1 MILTIFN
8 RFTKDNSGSIEII
21 ESTLIYPFIML
32 SISFLFI
39 ISVITLSKIIVI
51 ENIYSSNRN
60 LIVNFSTDE
69 FIKKIDKEDIK
80 GEEGK
85 LNNKILK
92 FTDNKAYIYD
102 ESNIFN
108 IKIATNNDG
117 KKYISS
123 KYKLSDTARNVDFV
137 RDVLKDNNIAVEKFS
152 VKEVVYSLQDT
163 LKQFLSRIR

>member
-8 RFTKDNSGSIEII
+8 RFIKDNSGSIEII

-39 ISVITLSKIIVI
+39 ISVITFSKTIVI

-69 FIKKIDKEDIK
+69 FITKIDKEDIK
-80 GEEGK
+80 NEEGG

-108 IKIATNNDG
+108 IKIATNIDE
-117 KKYISS
+117 KEYISS

-137 RDVLKDNNIAVEKFS
+137 RDIFKNNNIDVEKFS
-152 VKEVVYSLQDT
+152 VKEAVYSLQDT

>member
-108 IKIATNNDG
+108 IKIATNNSG

-123 KYKLSDTARNVDFV
+123 KYKLSDTSRNVDFV

>member
-8 RFTKDNSGSIEII
+8 RFIKDNSGSIEII

-39 ISVITLSKIIVI
+39 ISVITLSKTIVI

-69 FIKKIDKEDIK
+69 FITKIDKEDIK
-80 GEEGK
+80 NEEGG

-108 IKIATNNDG
+108 IKIATNIYE

-137 RDVLKDNNIAVEKFS
+137 RDIFKNNNIDVEKFS
-152 VKEVVYSLQDT
+152 VKEAVYSLQDT